1 MKIILFVDYT
11 SKDFNKDFEISNV
24 LLREHSILM
33 VNSQEQLETAY
44 PKYDLVILGNSCNNI
59 NCNYKNLINIKN
71 LNMEEII
78 CKINTFKN

>member
-33 VNSQEQLETAY
+33 VNSQEQLETAC
-44 PKYDLVILGNSCNNI
+44 PNYDLVILGNSCNNI

-78 CKINTFKN
+78 SKINTFKN

>member
-1 MKIILFVDYT
+1 MKIILFVDYS

-44 PKYDLVILGNSCNNI
+44 PKYDLVILGYSCNNI
-59 NCNYKNLINIKN
+59 NCSYKNLINIKN
-71 LNMEEII
+71 LNIEAII
-78 CKINTFKN
+78 CKLNTFKN